1 MSTEKKEVK
10 QNSRLDEKLYY
21 YAEITVEALS
31 PLVLASGKSGNFF
44 DVELVRDANGLPA
57 IPGTTIAGILRH
69 AVQELNGKNGINVA
83 NELFG
88 FQNGDEGRRSSVEVS
103 WAYVHD
109 SENKYHKS
117 FYPREKIEKDLILNE
132 LYMTDNPAFKRD
144 HVRLSEKG
152 TTFETGKFD
161 RYFVPTGSR
170 FTFSIG
176 LWSNNENENWDKLL
190 NILASPLFRI
200 GAAGRTG
207 YGKIDVIGI
216 KIPDKNK
223 NYFDLS
229 NDDDIEAFRKC
240 NFSTSLDKESKLD
253 NSIGKEELELSFPL
267 GFRIGGGSKS
277 FLENNKHPADSLP
290 YSEKVIKW
298 NEENGKGMFDERWV
312 ITIPGASVKGAL
324 RHRAAYHLARKKM
337 TWTEEQKD
345 DGLSELFGY
354 AADENNSE
362 NKGKAG
368 KIWFSDLYLDLN
380 KNKTKTYPLSR
391 NSIDRFT
398 GGTKDGAL
406 FQEENAYSPY
416 NSENQKFETYTMT
429 IYYDSSIKDSIE
441 YKAFDWAVKDL
452 KAGRLAIGGGSG
464 HGLGF
469 SLPNK
474 EEEKK

>member
-1 MSTEKKEVK
+1 MSTDRKEIK

-21 YAEITVEALS
+21 YAEITVESLS

-57 IPGTTIAGILRH
+57 IPGTTITGILRH

-117 FYPREKIEKDLILNE
+117 FYPREYIEKDQILRE
-132 LYMTDNPAFKRD
+132 LYITDNPDFKRD

-176 LWSNNENENWDKLL
+176 LWANGENENWDILL

-200 GAAGRTG
+200 GAAGRAG

-223 NYFDLS
+223 KYFDLT
-229 NDDDIEAFRKC
+229 NDDDIETFRKC
-240 NFSTSLDKESKLD
+240 NFSTSPDKESKLD
-253 NSIGKEELELSFPL
+253 NSIGEINLKLSFPL

-298 NEENGKGMFDERWV
+298 NEESGLWKGMFDEKWV

-324 RHRAAYHLARKKM
+324 RHRAAYHLARLKK

-380 KNKTKTYPLSR
+380 KAKTYPLSR

-406 FQEENAYSPY
+406 FQEENVCTYDKR
-416 NSENQKFETYTMT
+416 NKKTETYTMT
-429 IYYDSSIKDSIE
+429 IYYDSRIEGSIE
-441 YKAFDWAVKDL
+441 YEAFEWAIQDL

-469 SLPNK
+469 CVPN
-474 EEEKK
+474 